1 MSRKQMARWDF
12 NLLALLSAVAIALG
26 YLDAVVAVYVR
37 RIAGISPLDSL
48 VAPQTLDQ
56 LPDWLLAL
64 EQTRSAAMLL
74 LLIATA
80 MLIGHKPAQK
90 LAVLLFVGG
99 MAKLCFYASVK
110 ALAGWPA
117 SLVVADWPLRIVACW
132 QAPVWI
138 VLVAAVVMVALAL
151 LLLRLLYR

>member
-1 MSRKQMARWDF
+1 MKTKPTRSWDF

-26 YLDAVVAVYVR
+26 YLDAVAVVYVR
-37 RIAGISPLDSL
+37 RIAGISPLNSL

-64 EQTRSAAMLL
+64 EQTRGAAMLL
-74 LLIATA
+74 LLIAAA

-99 MAKLCFYASVK
+99 VAKLCFYASAK

-132 QAPVWI
+132 QAPVWMI
-138 VLVAAVVMVALAL
+138 LVAAVVMVALAL
-151 LLLRLLYR
+151 LLLRLSYR